1 MFFTFNHVCFFRYV
15 VFLFLSY
22 CFEALFYIDNVKN
35 VIVMGATV
43 VNVTTSV
50 MAMSGLVD
58 GQVHVMWVVP
68 GEVMVRPRWTVP
80 TVWTWRDVAGRGGT

>member
-1 MFFTFNHVCFFRYV
+1 M
-15 VFLFLSY
+15 
-22 CFEALFYIDNVKN
+22 KN

-80 TVWTWRDVAGRGGT
+80 TVWTWRDVVVRDGTWWYAVITNVINGWWTWQ